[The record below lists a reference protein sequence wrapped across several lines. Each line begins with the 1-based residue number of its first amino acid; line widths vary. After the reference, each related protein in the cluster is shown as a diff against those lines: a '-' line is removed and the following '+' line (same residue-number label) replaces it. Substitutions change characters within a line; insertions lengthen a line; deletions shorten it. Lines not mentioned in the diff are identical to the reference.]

1 MSQPQGRPCDACGTV
16 LSDRQRWCLGCGSA
30 TLTPVAPAPGWRLAA
45 ATAAVFGLLALVGVG
60 YAVSTL
66 LAS

>member
-1 MSQPQGRPCDACGTV
+1 MSQALGRRCEACGAV
-16 LSDRQRWCLGCGSA
+16 LSDRQRWCLGCGGA
-30 TLTPVAPAPGWRLAA
+30 TLTPLAPAPRWRLAA
-45 ATAAVFGLLALVGVG
+45 ATAVLLGLLALAGVG

>member
-1 MSQPQGRPCDACGTV
+1 VSQVQGRRCEACGTE

-30 TLTPVAPAPGWRLAA
+30 TLTPIAPSPAWRLAA
-45 ATAAVFGLLALVGVG
+45 ASAAVFGLLALVGVG